1 MMDLVEVEKPDDVT
15 GRAPQGNT
23 IAGGPRT
30 IVQAI

>member
-23 IAGGPRT
+23 IAGG
-30 IVQAI
+30 